1 MSSKQ
6 LYLHFVNK
14 RVNELLKE
22 KKCKITIITLEPV
35 LNINKMDKNLKK
47 NRTCDFK
54 KLVQEAI
61 SKIITSAYANKNR
74 FKHTYE
80 KHMSNTKLNEKLC
93 VPQDGSKWLPF
104 KKQMYSEK
112 AKCSRK

>member
-61 SKIITSAYANKNR
+61 SKINFCLCKQKQIQ
-74 FKHTYE
+74 TYLWKTHE
-80 KHMSNTKLNEKLC
+80 QYQVEWKTMCSTRW
-93 VPQDGSKWLPF
+93 Q
-104 KKQMYSEK
+104 QMI
-112 AKCSRK
+112 AI

>member
-1 MSSKQ
+1 MYNNNS
-6 LYLHFVNK
+6 H
-14 RVNELLKE
+14 
-22 KKCKITIITLEPV
+22 ITPV
-35 LNINKMDKNLKK
+35 LNINEMDKNLKK

-104 KKQMYSEK
+104 KKHMYSEK